1 MLIFFVIVHRLFLW
15 KTKKALTN
23 ALQDI
28 LHGPRCKRNKICID
42 HGGKFCIKLMKT
54 WLEGTIIEI
63 YSMYEEICW
72 CLWELEHNLQIWLQY
87 QKNVLTEH
95 LNNIVNKYTNAYQ
108 RIIKMKPDDFL
119 LTWYGK

>member
-28 LHGPRCKRNKICID
+28 LHGPCCKRNKICID

-63 YSMYEEICW
+63 YSMYEE
-72 CLWELEHNLQIWLQY
+72 NLLMFMGIRTQS
-87 QKNVLTEH
+87 
-95 LNNIVNKYTNAYQ
+95 TNMTAISKKCAYWAF
-108 RIIKMKPDDFL
+108 K
-119 LTWYGK
+119 